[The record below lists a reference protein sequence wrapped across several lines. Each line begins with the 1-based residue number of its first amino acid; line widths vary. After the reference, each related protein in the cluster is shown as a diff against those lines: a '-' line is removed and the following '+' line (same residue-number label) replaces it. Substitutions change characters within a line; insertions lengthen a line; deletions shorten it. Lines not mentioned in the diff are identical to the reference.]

1 MIVAML
7 LGFIVLI
14 FLGVPITFSTGIAA
28 AVYLLAGGD
37 IPPMVVCQRMYTSS
51 ASFAMLAVPLFM
63 IAGELMNKAGITK
76 AIVRLSSALI
86 GHIRGSL
93 AHVTILSSALF
104 AGMSGSSV
112 AAASS
117 VGGMMIPAMKEEGYD
132 AGFAAAVTCC
142 AATMGPIIPPSIAF
156 IIYASITGDSVGK
169 LFLGGVMPGILMAI
183 CLMTIAYVVSVKKK
197 YPFHERSTW
206 GERGRA
212 FVGSIGALMMPVIIM
227 GGILS
232 GIFTSTEA
240 GAVGLA
246 YGLCYGLV
254 TKSMKLKD
262 LPGVIYNGALTS
274 AAVMFIIATSQALA
288 WLLTVGRVPQLL
300 VNFMTGL
307 TDDPTVIILIVL
319 LVLLIMGCFLVDAA
333 MITIMTPLFIPIVKA
348 YGIDP
353 IQFGVVMVMMTTT
366 GGITPPVG
374 SLLFV
379 ASGTAN
385 VPIMK
390 TAKAMIPF
398 AAALIFAMVLCAC
411 VPQIV
416 TFLPNL
422 VMS

>member
-1 MIVAML
+1 MIFAML
-7 LGFIVLI
+7 IGFIVLI
-14 FLGVPITFSTGIAA
+14 FLGVPITFATGIAA
-28 AVYLLAGGD
+28 AVYLISGAD

-76 AIVRLSSALI
+76 SLVRLSTALI

-93 AHVTILSSALF
+93 AHVTILASALF

-117 VGGMMIPAMKEEGYD
+117 VGGMMIPAMEEEGYD
-132 AGFAAAVTCC
+132 PGFSAAVTCC

-156 IIYASITGDSVGK
+156 IIYSSITGDSVGK
-169 LFLGGVMPGILMAI
+169 LFLGGIVPGILMAI
-183 CLMTIAYVVSVKKK
+183 CLMTIAYIVSSKKK
-197 YPFHERSTW
+197 YPIHEKADWS
-206 GERGRA
+206 ERGHA
-212 FVGSIGALMMPVIIM
+212 LIGSFGALLMPFSIM

-240 GAVGLA
+240 GAVGLVYGIL
-246 YGLCYGLV
+246 YGLIS
-254 TKSMKLKD
+254 KSMKLKD
-262 LPGVIYNGALTS
+262 IPKIIYNGALTS
-274 AAVMFIIATSQALA
+274 SAVMFIIATSQALS
-288 WLLTVGRVPQLL
+288 WILTIGRMPQLL

-307 TDDPTVIILIVL
+307 TDNKTVIILIVL

-333 MITIMTPLFIPIVKA
+333 MITIMTPLFIPIVKS

-379 ASGTAN
+379 ASGTAK

-398 AAALIFAMVLCAC
+398 AAALLFAMLLCAC
-411 VPQIV
+411 FPQIV
-416 TFLPNL
+416 TFLPGF
-422 VMS
+422 MS

>member
-197 YPFHERSTW
+197 YPIHERSTW

-212 FVGSIGALMMPVIIM
+212 
-227 GGILS
+227 LS
-232 GIFTSTEA
+232 A
-240 GAVGLA
+240 
-246 YGLCYGLV
+246 
-254 TKSMKLKD
+254 
-262 LPGVIYNGALTS
+262 PS
-274 AAVMFIIATSQALA
+274 A
-288 WLLTVGRVPQLL
+288 R
-300 VNFMTGL
+300 
-307 TDDPTVIILIVL
+307 
-319 LVLLIMGCFLVDAA
+319 
-333 MITIMTPLFIPIVKA
+333 
-348 YGIDP
+348 
-353 IQFGVVMVMMTTT
+353 
-366 GGITPPVG
+366 
-374 SLLFV
+374 
-379 ASGTAN
+379 
-385 VPIMK
+385 
-390 TAKAMIPF
+390 
-398 AAALIFAMVLCAC
+398 
-411 VPQIV
+411 
-416 TFLPNL
+416 
-422 VMS
+422 

>member
-1 MIVAML
+1 MILAML
-7 LGFIVLI
+7 IGFIVLI
-14 FLGVPITFSTGIAA
+14 FLGVPITFATGIAA
-28 AVYLLAGGD
+28 AIYLISGAD

-76 AIVRLSSALI
+76 SLVRLSTALI

-93 AHVTILSSALF
+93 AHVTILASALF

-117 VGGMMIPAMKEEGYD
+117 VGGMMIPAMEEEGYD
-132 AGFAAAVTCC
+132 PGFSAAVTCC

-156 IIYASITGDSVGK
+156 IIYSSITGDSVGK
-169 LFLGGVMPGILMAI
+169 LFLGGIIPGILMAV
-183 CLMTIAYVVSVKKK
+183 CLMTIAYVVSVKEK
-197 YPFHERSTW
+197 YPVHEKADW
-206 GERGRA
+206 CERGHA
-212 FVGSIGALMMPVIIM
+212 LASSFGALLMPFIIM

-240 GAVGLA
+240 GAVGLVYGIL
-246 YGLCYGLV
+246 YGLFSR
-254 TKSMKLKD
+254 SMKFKD
-262 LPGVIYNGALTS
+262 IPDIIYNGALTS
-274 AAVMFIIATSQALA
+274 SSVMFIIATSQALS
-288 WLLTVGRVPQLL
+288 WILTIGRLPQLI

-307 TDDPTVIILIVL
+307 TDNKTVIILIVL

-333 MITIMTPLFIPIVKA
+333 MITIMTPLFIPIVKS

-379 ASGTAN
+379 ASGTAR

-398 AAALIFAMVLCAC
+398 AAALLFAMLLCAC
-411 VPQIV
+411 IPQIV
-416 TFLPNL
+416 TFLPNFI
-422 VMS
+422 S

>member
-117 VGGMMIPAMKEEGYD
+117 VGGMMIP
-132 AGFAAAVTCC
+132 C

-197 YPFHERSTW
+197 YPIHERSTW